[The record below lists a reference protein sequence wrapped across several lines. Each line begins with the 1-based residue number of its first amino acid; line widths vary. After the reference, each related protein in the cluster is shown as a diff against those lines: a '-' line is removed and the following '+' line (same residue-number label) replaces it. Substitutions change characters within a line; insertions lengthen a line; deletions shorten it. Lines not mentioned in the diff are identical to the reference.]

1 MMNKDMFQR
10 GFFVTMFVVLFYSLA
25 QGALPPRQELV
36 GRGKVV
42 GGEAGKGFS
51 LLKVS
56 KAKTQKG
63 ERWVLNI
70 GNEKGQAKKGRPGY
84 YHVELNSQKKKL
96 SVDLSQLHLSKVTE
110 AQLRKVIATSQF
122 ITSPKLKSDP
132 MDQTLNME
140 FELKKNPK
148 VKVYQVSGVKGTSR
162 IVIDL
167 SE

>member
-1 MMNKDMFQR
+1 MNKGMFQR
-10 GFFVTMFVVLFYSLA
+10 GFVVTAIMVLFYSLA
-25 QGALPPRQELV
+25 QGALPPKQELV

-42 GGEAGKGFS
+42 GGEAGRGFS

-84 YHVELNSQKKKL
+84 YHVELNSELKKL
-96 SVDLSQLHLSKVTE
+96 SVDLSQLQLSKVTE
-110 AQLRKVIATSQF
+110 AQLRKVISSSKF
-122 ITSPKLKSDP
+122 IAEPKLKSDP

-140 FELKKNPK
+140 FELKKNPR
-148 VKVYQVSGVKGTSR
+148 VKVYQVAGVKGTSR